1 MRRRDL
7 FALGTLAVAATAA
20 GSASAGG
27 PTSSSATVAPSL
39 NIAGVGVPIIA
50 GGRIR
55 NYVFVTLRL
64 TLGSGQT
71 PEMMRAKEP
80 YYRDALVRQAHRTPF
95 VLADDWTRVDSQAI
109 SAWLMRAAPA
119 ISGAGSIAAA
129 EVALQTPRRRTG
141 VRAT

>member
-1 MRRRDL
+1 MLRRDIL
-7 FALGTLAVAATAA
+7 ALGTLAVAGAAASSAAAA
-20 GSASAGG
+20 G
-27 PTSSSATVAPSL
+27 PTESESTANPSL
-39 NIAGVGVPIIA
+39 NIAGVGLPIIA
-50 GGRIR
+50 DGRIR

-64 TLGSGQT
+64 TLGTGQT

-80 YYRDALVRQAHRTPF
+80 YFRDALVRQAHRTPF
-95 VLADDWTRVDSQAI
+95 VLADDWTRVDSAAI

-141 VRAT
+141 VRQG